1 MGAFCRHDLIELVT
15 WTCTVAPHVQ
25 VTLENEAVEALERSD
40 SVEESGR
47 LSSSLASVDDEVVEH
62 LKAVGARRSLYQAKL
77 EEMCDDERHPYA
89 PEIEKLEALKEPPID
104 FFSQVNPDCFNVHG
118 LPLSRPRWHPPRGND
133 ARRRPHVPLDQ
144 DFDSPSES
152 ESSDDHVDEE
162 MVQVRR
168 SSKPW
173 AEVTVPQMKAGA
185 EMQMGQLQLQERPET
200 TQLALPAEWCRP
212 HCCIDHCRSLA
223 DQCSTLLESLR
234 WQAKK
239 PEKPAEKRGP
249 QKLENEDP
257 AVEELRVV
265 RVQQLAKG
273 AMEQN
278 QMRAHQRAS

>member
-1 MGAFCRHDLIELVT
+1 MT

-133 ARRRPHVPLDQ
+133 ARRRPTCPVGPGFWFTHL
-144 DFDSPSES
+144 SPSPPMTMWMKRWSKCE
-152 ESSDDHVDEE
+152 DHLNL
-162 MVQVRR
+162 
-168 SSKPW
+168 
-173 AEVTVPQMKAGA
+173 G
-185 EMQMGQLQLQERPET
+185 
-200 TQLALPAEWCRP
+200 
-212 HCCIDHCRSLA
+212 
-223 DQCSTLLESLR
+223 LR
-234 WQAKK
+234 WQSHRWKLVQK
-239 PEKPAEKRGP
+239 CRWVNSSYKRGLRQLNLP
-249 QKLENEDP
+249 YLLSGVVPIAALIIAGLWQINALPFWKALGGKPRSPKNLQRNE
-257 AVEELRVV
+257 AR
-265 RVQQLAKG
+265 RNWKMKIQLWK
-273 AMEQN
+273 N
-278 QMRAHQRAS
+278 